1 MAVLPIMAYTRRL
14 LPKGISFSSF
24 GSGGSRRGA
33 GGVPPPV
40 FLDKTEALRDGK
52 NLFETLRPLI

>member
-1 MAVLPIMAYTRRL
+1 MLLLQSFTLPTTRRCL
-14 LPKGISFSSF
+14 SSVVADP
-24 GSGGSRRGA
+24 GEGPGGG
-33 GGVPPPV
+33 PPPV